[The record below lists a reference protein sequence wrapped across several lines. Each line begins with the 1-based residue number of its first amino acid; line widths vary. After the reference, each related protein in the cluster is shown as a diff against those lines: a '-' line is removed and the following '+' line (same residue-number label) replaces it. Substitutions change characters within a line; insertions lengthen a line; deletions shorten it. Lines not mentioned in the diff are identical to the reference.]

1 MPLPLLAGA
10 AVLGGGQLVNGISN
24 FFGEDAA
31 RRAKERAIEQA
42 KGEVSKGYGDA
53 LNLANPFAAT
63 ANQGFN
69 NLAGDVSGGKFDLG
83 RQAPVSGGSFNY
95 NPNQVFNDPEYKAQ
109 MAAGTRAVE
118 GANNGSGQLF
128 GGKNLID
135 LQKLGNE
142 TFANRSDDL
151 YGRARGAF
159 ETDRGFGLNAQNSAN
174 SFNLA
179 SNGQQLGA
187 EQNVAGYAPGANAT
201 AEGLYTGQAQN
212 LANLSIGKG
221 TAQAE
226 GILGQANAIGNT
238 AINLAGTGASGYL
251 NQNMLDSVGGD
262 YAKYFKLLNPD
273 STPSAN
279 GGT

>member
-1 MPLPLLAGA
+1 MGADIGLGA
-10 AVLGGGQLVNGISN
+10 AITGAGQLGKGITD
-24 FFGEDAA
+24 FFGADAA
-31 RRAKERAIEQA
+31 AKAKQRAIAQA
-42 KGEVSKGYGDA
+42 KGDISQGYGSA

-63 ANQGFN
+63 ATQGFN

-83 RQAPVSGGSFNY
+83 KQAPVSGGSFNY
-95 NPNQVFNDPEYKAQ
+95 DPNQVFNDPEYKAQ
-109 MAAGTRAVE
+109 MAAGTRAVQ
-118 GANNGSGQLF
+118 GANNSSGQLF

-135 LQKLGNE
+135 LQKLGQE

-187 EQNVAGYAPGANAT
+187 EQNVAGYAPGANAN

-212 LANLSIGKG
+212 LANLSIGRG
-221 TAQAE
+221 NAQAE
-226 GILGQANAIGNT
+226 GILGQTGAIGNT
-238 AINLAGTGASGYL
+238 FENLAGTGAGGVMANGQN
-251 NQNMLDSVGGD
+251 NQNQANLAQ
-262 YAKYFKLLNPD
+262 YLKLL
-273 STPSAN
+273 
-279 GGT
+279 GGM